1 MERKTR
7 EGSLCACAGLIVFLL
22 VACIAGTA
30 QGQRETVS
38 AVAFGTSTQ
47 LGHTLNINII
57 IESYSTPE
65 DQKVL
70 LDAFTKGGNEGLV
83 GALEKMPAKGRIN
96 TPRTL
101 GYDIKYIRVWSTP
114 TGRKLRLVTD
124 RTIAFGEVMRS
135 TRSKDYSVSVVELE
149 LSNDKGKSTGTLLP
163 ACKLKMTKQNEI
175 EVEAFQNPW
184 RLDNITDWDK

>member
-1 MERKTR
+1 MEPSKRTDSPY
-7 EGSLCACAGLIVFLL
+7 GWAGLIAFLL
-22 VACIAGTA
+22 VVCVGAAG
-30 QGQRETVS
+30 QGRRETVS

-47 LGHTLNINII
+47 LGHTVSINLI

-65 DQKVL
+65 DQKLL
-70 LDAFTKGGNEGLV
+70 LDAFTRGGNEGLV
-83 GALEKMPAKGRIN
+83 EALGKMPAKGRIN

-124 RTIAFGEVMRS
+124 RTIAIGEVMRS

-149 LSNDKGKSTGTLLP
+149 LSNDKDKSAGTLLP

-184 RLDNITDWDK
+184 RLGNIMEWDK

>member
-1 MERKTR
+1 MKPPKLEDP
-7 EGSLCACAGLIVFLL
+7 LCRWGALTVFLL
-22 VACIAGTA
+22 VICLAATA
-30 QGQRETVS
+30 QGQRQTVS

-47 LGHTLNINII
+47 LGQTFNINVI
-57 IESYSTPE
+57 IEGYSTPE

-83 GALEKMPAKGRIN
+83 EALEKMPAKGRIN

-101 GYDIKYIRVWSTP
+101 GYDVKYIRVWSTP

-124 RTIAFGEVMRS
+124 RIIAMGEVMRS
-135 TRSKDYSVSVVELE
+135 TRSKDYSVSVIELD
-149 LSNDKGKSTGTLLP
+149 LSKDDKKSAGTLLP
-163 ACKLKMTKQNEI
+163 ACKLKTNKQGEI

-184 RLDNITDWDK
+184 RLGNITEWDK